1 MANMVDVEGARSSRA
16 LSFMAWALVPAM
28 LCVLVVYPVGM
39 LVVGSFSDAPPGEN
53 GSFTLANYQAL
64 FSDGSLARL
73 AFNTFRIAILST
85 AGASVAG
92 VFMAWLVTRTDIG
105 AKRLIEIIAIVPFLT
120 PASLLAIGWAIMG
133 NPDVGLLNKLWW
145 GLSGGDEPLF
155 DLYTYTGVAFVMA
168 LHPAGFVFLM
178 SVAPFRNLDPDLEN
192 AARMSGASE
201 WRIFAR
207 IQIPLL
213 SVALLPAIV
222 YTAVRAFEAFE
233 IPVILGTPARVMVFT
248 NEIYYRLKIL
258 TPPNYGWSFAVACI
272 LTFVFGLVL
281 IAMQSRRGSRR
292 FVTIT
297 GKGYR
302 PQLVR
307 LGRFRWLCIGLVA
320 VYALITS
327 ILPLGVIFVSSFF
340 PSFGIFD
347 VASFTF
353 GNYAR
358 VLGDESFARAL
369 RNTMLLIFLA
379 GGSCVLASTIVA
391 YVLKRKLTRLRA
403 PVSAILAVPWA
414 MPGLVLGLAMLWAY
428 IRIPGMYGSL
438 WGIGAALF
446 TLGLSVGIASVSAN
460 LEQLGPELEESA
472 LVHGAN
478 TAQTFR
484 RILLPLLWPGMVAAW
499 FVLASMFSRELAM
512 TSLLYGPG
520 SEVLSVILLRYW
532 ELGRGNYVAVVSV
545 VFIVLILILFVAER
559 LLTRRSKLEA

>member
-1 MANMVDVEGARSSRA
+1 MAKFTEATSARLDRA
-16 LSFMAWALVPAM
+16 LSFLGWAFLPAALCLLV
-28 LCVLVVYPVGM
+28 LYPVSM
-39 LVVGSFSDAPPGEN
+39 LVMGSFSDAPPGEN

-73 AFNTFRIAILST
+73 TFNTFRIAILST
-85 AGASVAG
+85 AGASIAG

-105 AKRLIEIIAIVPFLT
+105 AKRLIEIIAILPFLT

-145 GLSGGDEPLF
+145 GIVGGDNPLF

-201 WRIFAR
+201 WSIFTR

-213 SVALLPAIV
+213 SVALLPTIV
-222 YTAVRAFEAFE
+222 YTGVRAFEAFE

-281 IAMQSRRGSRR
+281 LALQSRRGSRR

-307 LGRFRWLCIGLVA
+307 LGRMRWLCIGLVTI
-320 VYALITS
+320 YALLTS
-327 ILPLGVIFVSSFF
+327 VLPLGVIVVSSFF

-347 VASFTF
+347 IASITF
-353 GNYAR
+353 GNYTG
-358 VLGDESFARAL
+358 VLGDPSFRRAIG
-369 RNTMLLIFLA
+369 NTMLLIFIA
-379 GGSCVLASTIVA
+379 GSACVFASTIVA
-391 YVLKRKLTRLRA
+391 YVLKRRLTRWRG

-438 WGIGAALF
+438 WGVGAALF
-446 TLGLSVGIASVSAN
+446 TLGLSVAIASVSAN
-460 LEQLGPELEESA
+460 LEQLGPELEESS
-472 LVHGAN
+472 LVHGAS
-478 TAQTFR
+478 TVQTFR

-512 TSLLYGPG
+512 ASLLYGPG
-520 SEVLSVILLRYW
+520 SEVLSVVLLRYW

-545 VFIVLILILFVAER
+545 VFIILIVVLFVAER
-559 LLTRRSKLEA
+559 LLARRSNLLA